1 MAESASRLA
10 AEVLARRHAWKSSG
24 IWLSAVSLLLFVLI
38 GSAQSDPIPG
48 GTARSERMPVVD
60 YAGTWEY
67 RYGDSPVDATG
78 RRTWA
83 QPEAA
88 LDHAGWQPT
97 TQLSSP
103 PGRFGAQ
110 FLWLRTRIVP
120 PPGYQAMAPA
130 PSTPTAASTAPELT
144 AGRDNSLTLFAYNID
159 ESYEAYLDGVLI
171 ARFGALD
178 STSRTFYGTP
188 RVFLAL
194 GQNSADRFLTLRIHS
209 RYGWLGIFGQPS
221 IGPPGAMV
229 QDVLDRSLSP
239 ALIGFFSI
247 FLGLL
252 AWILLATRR
261 GEWVYFYYGAFALA
275 AGINLIMRAPARDL
289 LLNPGPFWTYA
300 EVFSTTGVTTSV
312 CGYIALVFGAGP
324 WRIVIRLGQLML
336 VASLIGLGL
345 VLMGQLHI
353 WRTILPVQMGALVLV
368 ITVGI
373 VSFYGLR
380 RTHAEGR
387 TDGRILAVGVGVAC
401 LIEVFELMMV
411 MGILPRYRLLISHYP
426 VASIVLCLGIIL
438 VLRFSR
444 VHRRMQSYGNVMQLS
459 LSAART
465 LEPGQHMQ
473 VALAEVLRLLGG
485 LRALIFE
492 RESAS
497 ESEAGTQQRPRGAS
511 LQLPIDLLGPPL
523 WLAAGRDAAG
533 QPIHE
538 NQRAFLDCDTALI
551 ADVLRR
557 RRPSIILRERD
568 HIDESADHPPRRER
582 LSIAAAPLLARGDA
596 FGVLY
601 LESDAAHQIYSKEDL
616 EILLGLGSQVALT
629 LMTSR
634 AVRLEFESEHARRR
648 LAEQSVLL
656 AAAARMAAGDL
667 QSAIAE
673 PKESELAPLARALEA
688 MRQDL
693 QVKFDK
699 LATSNKEIQQLNDE
713 LRRQIE
719 NRSQRLMEALL
730 RGTEAR
736 KGGQV
741 VPGKLLSEHY
751 LVLHTLGRGAMGA
764 VYEVERVRDKRHFA
778 AKVLSEQGDRMAL
791 LRFAREGQI
800 LSRLDHPS
808 LVSIVDIDITDSGT
822 LFLVMELVRGT
833 TLKLC
838 HERFRAPA
846 QAIPLLRQI
855 AEGLSAIH
863 ARGIVHRDLK
873 PANVLIAE
881 SDPGG
886 ERTERP
892 RVKLADFGVSTLLAS
907 IDDTTE
913 GGPPGGRGEGS
924 TPKPATPRPAR
935 AVAADANR
943 AAPANPPELE
953 TTREQV
959 RLSADELSGDTA
971 TMAPGAAPGDEA
983 GGLYATSGAPADAE
997 VGADG
1002 HLTQTGIL
1010 VGTPMYMAPELSEG
1024 SRDARP
1030 ASDVFSLGV
1039 IAFEVLTGEVPF
1051 LRPPVWARFRGEV
1064 QPAPSLSRKR
1074 PDLSPELHRLVDSC
1088 LDFDAAQRPTAAAV
1102 AAQLARIGERA

>member
-1 MAESASRLA
+1 MAESASTPA
-10 AEVLARRHAWKSSG
+10 ADVQVSSQARAGLGALRW
-24 IWLSAVSLLLFVLI
+24 WLCLLLI
-38 GSAQSDPIPG
+38 ATMGSARAETVPSA
-48 GTARSERMPVVD
+48 TASSYPMPVVD
-60 YAGTWEY
+60 YAGPWEY
-67 RYGDSPVDATG
+67 RYGDSPLDAAG
-78 RRTWA
+78 RRLWA
-83 QPEAA
+83 QPEVAA
-88 LDHAGWQPT
+88 DHTGWQLT
-97 TQLSSP
+97 NQLSTP
-103 PGRFGAQ
+103 PGRNGAT

-120 PPGYQAMAPA
+120 PPGYADTAQK
-130 PSTPTAASTAPELT
+130 TAASTRRGAT
-144 AGRDNSLTLFAYNID
+144 AGGDNSLTLFAYNID

-171 ARFGALD
+171 ARFGVLD
-178 STSRTFYGTP
+178 APSRTFHGTP

-194 GQNSADRFLTLRIHS
+194 GQDSAGRMLTLRIHS
-209 RYGWLGIFGQPS
+209 RYGWIGIFGQPS
-221 IGPPGAMV
+221 IGPPGAVV
-229 QDVLDRSLSP
+229 QDVLDRSMSP

-252 AWILLATRR
+252 ALILFAARQ
-261 GEWVYFYYGAFALA
+261 GEWVYFYYGAFALS
-275 AGINLIMRAPARDL
+275 AGINLVMRAPARDL
-289 LLNPGPFWTYA
+289 VLPPGPFWTYA
-300 EVFSTTGVTTSV
+300 EVLSPVGVTSAL
-312 CGYIALVFGAGP
+312 CGYMALVFGPGP
-324 WRIVIRLGQLML
+324 RRIVIRLGQALILCTL
-336 VASLIGLGL
+336 VGL
-345 VLMGQLHI
+345 VLVVSGTVHI
-353 WRTILPVQMGALVLV
+353 WNTLLPMQAGALTLV
-368 ITVGI
+368 ITVGL
-373 VSFYGLR
+373 VAFFGLR
-380 RTHAEGR
+380 RTHAEGK
-387 TDGRILAVGVGVAC
+387 TDGRILAIGVGLAS
-401 LIEVFELMMV
+401 LIEIFELLMV

-426 VASIVLCLGIIL
+426 VACIVLCLGLIL

-465 LEPGQHMQ
+465 LEPGQHIQ
-473 VALAEVLRLLGG
+473 VALTEVLRLLGG
-485 LRALIFE
+485 VRVLIFE
-492 RESAS
+492 RETES
-497 ESEAGTQQRPRGAS
+497 ESGTQHRPRGAS
-511 LQLPIDLLGPPL
+511 LQLPADLLGPAL

-533 QPIHE
+533 RPI
-538 NQRAFLDCDTALI
+538 QDSGRDYLDCDTALI

-557 RRPSIILRERD
+557 RRPGILLRERD
-568 HIDESADHPPRRER
+568 KIDDSPDQPARRER
-582 LSIAAAPLLARGDA
+582 LSIAAAPLLARGEA

-601 LESDAAHQIYSKEDL
+601 LESDATQQIYSKEDL

-634 AVRLEFESEHARRR
+634 AVRLELESDLARRR
-648 LAEQSVLL
+648 LAQQSDLL

-693 QVKFDK
+693 QLKFDK

-751 LVLHTLGRGAMGA
+751 LVLNTLGRGAMGA

-791 LRFAREGQI
+791 MRFAREGQI
-800 LSRLDHPS
+800 LARLDHPN
-808 LVSIVDIDITDSGT
+808 LVGIVDIDITESGT

-838 HERFRAPA
+838 HDRFAEPRKAV
-846 QAIPLLRQI
+846 PLLRQI
-855 AEGLSAIH
+855 ADGLGAIH

-881 SDPGG
+881 AGTSGGG
-886 ERTERP
+886 EDLP
-892 RVKLADFGVSTLLAS
+892 QVKLADFGVSTLLSS

-913 GGPPGGRGEGS
+913 GGPPSGRGDGSTPTPKPPRRQSGGPVEGGRGP
-924 TPKPATPRPAR
+924 T
-935 AVAADANR
+935 
-943 AAPANPPELE
+943 APAPEFE

-959 RLSADELSGDTA
+959 RLAPDELSGETA
-971 TMAPGAAPGDEA
+971 TMAKGATPTEAPGGLFTSSDA
-983 GGLYATSGAPADAE
+983 GDTGDVA
-997 VGADG
+997 ADG

-1039 IAFEVLTGEVPF
+1039 IAYEVLTGEVPF

-1064 QPAPSLSRKR
+1064 PPAPSLSRKR
-1074 PDLSPELHRLVDSC
+1074 PDLPRELHTLVDSC
-1088 LDFDAAQRPTAAAV
+1088 LHFDAAERPTATAV
-1102 AAQLARIGERA
+1102 ATQLLRISESLTRN